1 MPLTDGLGNLSYSK
15 GFIETGF
22 FFCLFVFTY
31 KLGAKR
37 MGLINRNLEGEPRA
51 QGGTQIKSE
60 INRGKSVE
68 LGGDLTDYHTVIMWG
83 GRH

>member
-1 MPLTDGLGNLSYSK
+1 
-15 GFIETGF
+15 
-22 FFCLFVFTY
+22 
-31 KLGAKR
+31 